1 MRRSRCLPLPLPL
14 AQGFCFTLGHNAR
27 AVGKAIASV
36 MLGGVIAL
44 PFLHMAHAQTA
55 GAVVPSGTV
64 SQSTTPAETRPS
76 VTPNTARSFSE
87 TDINQIAS
95 QRAVYNLTL
104 IEASGGKT
112 LSATGTMLYSVRHGC
127 SGWSTQQRL
136 DIQSVTRQNGVEHL
150 VSDYSTF
157 ESADGRTLIFR
168 TMETSNGKLLQNLR
182 GEATLHPDGSGT
194 AHYEKPLAKTLSLP
208 AGTLF
213 PIQHTVSILDA
224 ARSGKT
230 EISSPIFDG
239 TSPDGAADTYIT
251 LLGWGNTTP
260 TTDFTALNV
269 LQSGRVHVAF
279 FARTPPNMM
288 PEYEIG
294 MRYFAN
300 GVSDN
305 LTLDFGDFR
314 MKGTLHALDLPKPE
328 TCHAKPHQKKN

>member
-1 MRRSRCLPLPLPL
+1 MRRLRRLPSYTPPARSFFLRQGYACSAVSR
-14 AQGFCFTLGHNAR
+14 
-27 AVGKAIASV
+27 AIAFV
-36 MLGGVIAL
+36 LVGGVVTL
-44 PFLHMAHAQTA
+44 PPQMAHAQTA

-64 SQSTTPAETRPS
+64 TQSTTSADTHAS
-76 VTPNTARSFSE
+76 ITPNTAPSFSD
-87 TDINQIAS
+87 TDTRQIAS
-95 QRAVYNLTL
+95 QRAVYDLTL
-104 IEASGGKT
+104 TEASGGKT

-136 DIQSVTRQNGVEHL
+136 DIQSVTRQNGVEHM

-157 ESADGRTLIFR
+157 ESADGHSLIFR
-168 TMETSNGKLLQNLR
+168 TMETSNGKLLQNIR
-182 GEATLHPDGSGT
+182 GEATLHADGSGT
-194 AHYEKPLAKTLSLP
+194 AHYEKPLAKTLTLP

-230 EISSPIFDG
+230 EISAPIFDG

-260 TTDFTALNV
+260 TTDFAALNA

-328 TCHAKPHQKKN
+328 TCHAKPQQKKN

>member
-1 MRRSRCLPLPLPL
+1 MRRLRRLPLIPPL
-14 AQGFCFTLGHNAR
+14 ARNFCATRAYKAYAAGR
-27 AVGKAIASV
+27 AVAFV
-36 MLGGVIAL
+36 MLGGVVSV
-44 PFLHMAHAQTA
+44 PLHLAHAQTA
-55 GAVVPSGTV
+55 GAVVPSGTGA
-64 SQSTTPAETRPS
+64 QSTAPVAPHPN
-76 VTPNTARSFSE
+76 VTPTTGPSFSAA
-87 TDINQIAS
+87 DINQIAS
-95 QRAVYNLTL
+95 QRAVYDLTL
-104 IEASGGKT
+104 TETSGGKT

-136 DIQSVTRQNGVEHL
+136 DIQSVTRQNGVEHMI
-150 VSDYSTF
+150 SDYSTF
-157 ESADGRTLIFR
+157 ESADGHSLIFR

-194 AHYEKPLAKTLSLP
+194 AHYEKPLAKTLTLP

-230 EISSPIFDG
+230 EISAPIFDG
-239 TSPDGAADTYIT
+239 TSPDGATDTYIT
-251 LLGWGNTTP
+251 LLGWGKTTP
-260 TTDFTALNV
+260 PTDFSALNA
-269 LQSGRVHVAF
+269 LQSGHVHVAF

-288 PEYEIG
+288 PEYEMG

-314 MKGTLHALDLPKPE
+314 MKGTLHTLDLPKAE